1 MAIKGKGRSR
11 ARKSVTPG
19 PRPVYTPVKQ
29 PLLARRGFRITAL
42 VVVASLAVGGIWYG
56 LAKERTK
63 QREEELA
70 ARERTAVSRYQ
81 SAVEAALSEVGSES
95 LPGVFSVLPSLQTD
109 LDGLANGDIDEKTA
123 AQDAV
128 AAARKAKRAAADL
141 GKIRPVRIFGSKGLG
156 ALLVRDG
163 LNSHSRM
170 LEALKLY
177 ETAAQLL
184 QMAANASGSER
195 SELLDRA
202 SGVLGVAST
211 LFNDGYNDY
220 MNVQSAVSASG

>member
-63 QREEELA
+63 QRGEELA

-95 LPGVFSVLPSLQTD
+95 LPGVFRVLPRLQ
-109 LDGLANGDIDEKTA
+109 
-123 AQDAV
+123 
-128 AAARKAKRAAADL
+128 KAPQR
-141 GKIRPVRIFGSKGLG
+141 
-156 ALLVRDG
+156 
-163 LNSHSRM
+163 
-170 LEALKLY
+170 
-177 ETAAQLL
+177 
-184 QMAANASGSER
+184 
-195 SELLDRA
+195 
-202 SGVLGVAST
+202 
-211 LFNDGYNDY
+211 
-220 MNVQSAVSASG
+220 